1 MAPKIVDA
9 GLVEKHFDSLAD
21 SYDKIKK
28 EKNKYYYQSLIRAVS
43 EVVPPGKKVLDIG
56 TGTGE
61 ILNAL
66 SPCQGSGVDL
76 SAGMIQKAREKFPQL
91 RFFSGSYE
99 NLALGNSFDFILL
112 VDVIEHLQSPEKL
125 FSNLKKF
132 CRPETRIV
140 LTMANPAWEPFLHL
154 LEKLKL
160 KMAEGPHRRISEKK
174 LLGYATQ
181 ENFAVQS
188 VASFILLPIA
198 IPLVSRFFNERL
210 AKVFLI
216 RKMALIK
223 RYVFKTATFS

>member
-1 MAPKIVDA
+1 MASKIVDA
-9 GLVEKHFDSLAD
+9 KLVEKHFDALAD

-28 EKNKYYYQSLIRAVS
+28 EKNRYYYQSLIRAVR
-43 EVVPPGKKVLDIG
+43 EVVPPGKRVLDIG

-76 SAGMIQKAREKFPQL
+76 SLGMIEKAREKFPQL

-99 NLALGNSFDFILL
+99 TFALGNQFDFILL
-112 VDVIEHLQSPEKL
+112 LDVIEHLQAPEKL
-125 FSNLKKF
+125 FFNLKKF

-140 LTMANPAWEPFLHL
+140 LTMANPVWEPFLHL
-154 LEKLKL
+154 LEKFKL
-160 KMAEGPHRRISEKK
+160 KMTEGPHRRISEKK

-188 VASFILLPIA
+188 VASFILLPVA
-198 IPLVSRFFNERL
+198 IPLLSRFFNDWL
-210 AKVFLI
+210 AKIFLI
-216 RKMALIK
+216 RKLALIR
-223 RYVFKTATFS
+223 RYVFKTATAG

>member
-9 GLVEKHFDSLAD
+9 GLVEKHFNALAD

-28 EKNKYYYQSLIRAVS
+28 EKNNYYYQSLIRAVG
-43 EVVPPGKKVLDIG
+43 EVVPPGKKILDIG

-66 SPCQGSGVDL
+66 APSQGSGIDL
-76 SAGMIQKAREKFPQL
+76 SLGMIKKAREKFPQL

-99 NLALGNSFDFILL
+99 NLALGNQFDFILL

-132 CRPETRIV
+132 CRPETQIV

-174 LLGYATQ
+174 LLGYAAQ

-188 VASFILLPIA
+188 VASFLLLPVD
-198 IPLVSRFFNERL
+198 IPFLSRFFNERI
-210 AKVFLI
+210 AKLFLI

-223 RYVFKTATFS
+223 RYVFKNGD